1 MHPSGLWCNP
11 KMHKF
16 SSRDV
21 FLKLLPIV
29 SSIGTFDYDLALFL
43 SDLLSLIVPDD
54 YSWKDTFSFFS
65 QIKNENLCGKFL
77 VSYHVTSLFS
87 NIPLPKTIDIKSHFQ
102 S

>member
-1 MHPSGLWCNP
+1 
-11 KMHKF
+11 MHKF

-21 FLKLLPIV
+21 FPKLLPIV

-65 QIKNENLCGKFL
+65 QIKNENLCGK
-77 VSYHVTSLFS
+77 
-87 NIPLPKTIDIKSHFQ
+87 SHFQ